1 MFALDTIVQHTFR
14 SPRPG
19 YQRRKNKQTNKNP
32 NWKRGKIAG
41 VLLNT
46 YGKPNREGRRS
57 PGMNP
62 EKLLT
67 KRTVNLYM

>member
-32 NWKRGKIAG
+32 NWKRGSKILTAYRWHDIIHG
-41 VLLNT
+41 RLIT
-46 YGKPNREGRRS
+46 KPY
-57 PGMNP
+57 PTIFTH
-62 EKLLT
+62 KL
-67 KRTVNLYM
+67 

>member
-32 NWKRGKIAG
+32 NWKRGSKI
-41 VLLNT
+41 
-46 YGKPNREGRRS
+46 
-57 PGMNP
+57 
-62 EKLLT
+62 LT
-67 KRTVNLYM
+67 AYR